1 MINPKLKESA
11 TDTRTG
17 TTPALPLRY
26 ASGTLRSGVWCQGV
40 QVLHG
45 SPQILSEST

>member
-1 MINPKLKESA
+1 MISPKLKQSA

-17 TTPALPLRY
+17 TAPVLPLRY

-45 SPQILSEST
+45 SSQILSEWT